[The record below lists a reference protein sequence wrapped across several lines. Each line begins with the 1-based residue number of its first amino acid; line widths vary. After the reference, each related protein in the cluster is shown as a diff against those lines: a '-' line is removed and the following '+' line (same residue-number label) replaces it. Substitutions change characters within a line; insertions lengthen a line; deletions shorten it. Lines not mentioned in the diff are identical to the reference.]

1 MSGEEDKIKSDL
13 IKKYIDTTGK
23 HILDVTCSNR
33 SMWFEKDCPIAL
45 YCDKRKCVET
55 VYMKNNRHQ
64 DCVVNPDVV
73 CDFTNLPFKDESF
86 ELVVF
91 DPPHAVNLAESSW
104 TCKRYGSLDSNWQ
117 SVIKGGI
124 DECLRVLKKYG
135 TLIFKWSDCHI
146 PTADVIKAIGIQPL
160 FGHRSGKK
168 MNTHWMVFMKK

>member
-1 MSGEEDKIKSDL
+1 MVDDKI
-13 IKKYIDTTGK
+13 IEGK

-33 SMWFEKDCPIAL
+33 SMWFDKDCPIAL

-55 VYMKNNRHQ
+55 VYMANGRHQ

-73 CDFTNLPFKDESF
+73 CDFTNLPFKDSSF

-91 DPPHAVNLAESSW
+91 DPPHAINISESSW
-104 TCKRYGSLDSNWQ
+104 TCKRYGSLGNDWKD
-117 SVIKGGI
+117 VIKGGI
-124 DECLRVLKKYG
+124 DECLRVLKPYG

-146 PTADVIKAIGIQPL
+146 PTAKVIDAIGRTPL

-168 MNTHWMVFMKK
+168 MNTHWMVFMKYNDE